1 MSKEHFSLE
10 VEIDRSSPTPL
21 HQQIADPLISLIQSG
36 AIEPGTK
43 LEDEVSMAHRL
54 EVSRPTARRA
64 LETLVNRGLIVRR
77 RGAGTAVAPRQIHR
91 PMALTSLHD
100 DLARDGHRVTTEV
113 LEWLAQPADEDTA
126 AMLSLAVGTPVVR
139 IKRLRFT
146 DGEPLALMTNVL
158 PETTAPTRA
167 ELVEH
172 GFYELLRERGVQIK
186 LGTQNIGAR
195 LADDTEAR
203 LLDEPPGAA
212 LLTMQR
218 TAYDEQ
224 QQPVEVGTH
233 VYRASRYTYSQT
245 VFA

>member
-1 MSKEHFSLE
+1 MTKEHFSLE
-10 VEIDRSSPTPL
+10 VEIDRTSSTPL
-21 HQQIADPLISLIQSG
+21 HQQIADPLINLIQSG

-43 LEDEVSMAHRL
+43 LEDEVSMAQRL
-54 EVSRPTARRA
+54 QVSRPTARRA

-100 DLARDGHRVTTEV
+100 DLARDGRSVTTEV

-126 AMLSLAVGTPVVR
+126 GMLSLTVGTPVVR

-158 PETTAPTRA
+158 PETIAPTRA

-203 LLDEPPGAA
+203 LLDEPTGAA

>member
-1 MSKEHFSLE
+1 MPKEPFSLE
-10 VEIDRSSPTPL
+10 VEIDRNSPTPL
-21 HQQIADPLISLIQSG
+21 HQQIADPLINLIQSG
-36 AIEPGTK
+36 TIEPGTK

-54 EVSRPTARRA
+54 QVSRPTARRA

-77 RGAGTAVAPRQIHR
+77 RGAGTAVAPRQVHR

-100 DLARDGHRVTTEV
+100 DLARDGRSVTTEV

-126 AMLSLAVGTPVVR
+126 AMLSLTVGTPVVR

-158 PETTAPTRA
+158 PESIAPTRA
-167 ELVEH
+167 ELVDH

-195 LADDTEAR
+195 LADDTEAQ
-203 LLDEPPGAA
+203 LLDEAPGAA
-212 LLTMQR
+212 LLMMQR

>member
-1 MSKEHFSLE
+1 MTKEHFSLE
-10 VEIDRSSPTPL
+10 VEIDRTSSTPL
-21 HQQIADPLISLIQSG
+21 HQQIADPLINLIQSG

-43 LEDEVSMAHRL
+43 LEDEVSMAQRL
-54 EVSRPTARRA
+54 QVSRPTARRA

-100 DLARDGHRVTTEV
+100 DLARDGRSVTTEV

-126 AMLSLAVGTPVVR
+126 AMLSLAVDTPVVR
-139 IKRLRFT
+139 IKRLRYT

-158 PETTAPTRA
+158 PEAIAPTRA
-167 ELVEH
+167 ELVDH
-172 GFYELLRERGVQIK
+172 GFYELLRARGVQIK

-212 LLTMQR
+212 LLMMQR

>member
-1 MSKEHFSLE
+1 MTKEHFSLE
-10 VEIDRSSPTPL
+10 VEIDRTSSTPL
-21 HQQIADPLISLIQSG
+21 HQQIADPLINLIQSG

-43 LEDEVSMAHRL
+43 LEDEVSMAQRL
-54 EVSRPTARRA
+54 QVSRPTARRA

-100 DLARDGHRVTTEV
+100 DLARDGRSVTTEV

-126 AMLSLAVGTPVVR
+126 AMLSLAVDTPIVR
-139 IKRLRFT
+139 IKRLRYT

-158 PETTAPTRA
+158 PEAIAPTRT
-167 ELVEH
+167 ELVDH
-172 GFYELLRERGVQIK
+172 GFYELLRARGVQIK

-212 LLTMQR
+212 LLMMQR

>member
-1 MSKEHFSLE
+1 MTKEHFSLE
-10 VEIDRSSPTPL
+10 VEIDRTSSTPL
-21 HQQIADPLISLIQSG
+21 HQQIADPLINLIQSG

-43 LEDEVSMAHRL
+43 LEDEVSMAQRL
-54 EVSRPTARRA
+54 QVSRPTARRA

-100 DLARDGHRVTTEV
+100 DLARDGRSVTTEV

-146 DGEPLALMTNVL
+146 DGEPLALMMNVL
-158 PETTAPTRA
+158 PESIAPTRA
-167 ELVEH
+167 ELVDH

-195 LADDTEAR
+195 LADETEAQ

-212 LLTMQR
+212 LLMMQR

-224 QQPVEVGTH
+224 QRPVEVGTH